1 MVEKSKKGAI
11 VVELLLIGIIISAG
25 CIGEKALDEGTGA
38 PTEEVTTTTQTPTAS
53 VRDAGTSLSDLLSK
67 AKSMTS
73 VKYEM
78 VTTSPGKPPITTK
91 VWVEGSNRREVM
103 VMEGNITA
111 ITIINEDKQ
120 ELYSYSPEENEGMK
134 CDINTSARESALE
147 EYSIENRNPMVI
159 GTEIID
165 GKPCTIVEYD
175 ARLGAGKMK
184 SWIWQKHGM
193 PVKTELTTV
202 EGTIIRTDY
211 KNIEFDDIPDSMF
224 EPPAGVELQEIESAN
239 TPEGML

>member
-1 MVEKSKKGAI
+1 MREKSKKGTI
-11 VVELLLIGIIISAG
+11 VMELLLIGMIVSAG
-25 CIGEKALDEGTGA
+25 CVGEKALEDGTGA
-38 PTEEVTTTTQTPTAS
+38 PTGDFTTTTQTPTAS
-53 VRDAGTSLSDLLSK
+53 PSGAGTSLSDLLSK

-78 VTTSPGKPPITTK
+78 VMTSPGKPPITTK
-91 VWVEGSNRREVM
+91 VWVEGSNRREEM

-120 ELYSYSPEENEGMK
+120 EMYSYFPEVNRGVK

-159 GTEIID
+159 GTEIIE
-165 GKPCTIVEYD
+165 GKPCTVVEYD
-175 ARLGAGKMK
+175 ARIGAGRMK

-193 PVKTELTTV
+193 PIKTELTTV

-211 KNIEFDDIPDSMF
+211 KNIEFDDIPDSLF
-224 EPPAGVELQEIESAN
+224 EPPAEVELKEAESFN
-239 TPEGML
+239 MPGDML